1 LKFGLAFAAAA
12 TLTIAASSAAAQ
24 AAKPPAF
31 AACQSCHAVTKG
43 QKSAMGPNLFGV
55 GGRRAGAVAD
65 YKYSPA
71 MEKYGQPWTR
81 ANLIEFISNPRGTV
95 PGTKMIY
102 PGQKNPQVSAQLA
115 DYLLSLK

>member
-1 LKFGLAFAAAA
+1 MKSGFAFAAAA
-12 TLTIAASSAAAQ
+12 ALVFAASSAAAQ
-24 AAKPPAF
+24 VAKPPAF

-43 QKSAMGPNLFGV
+43 QKSGMGPNLFGV
-55 GGRRAGAVAD
+55 GGRKAGTLAD

-71 MEKYGQPWTR
+71 MVKYGQPWTR
-81 ANLIEFISNPRGTV
+81 ANLIEFISNPRTAV

-102 PGQKNPQVSAQLA
+102 PGQKNPQIAGQLA

>member
-1 LKFGLAFAAAA
+1 LKFGFAFAAAA
-12 TLTIAASSAAAQ
+12 ALTIAAPSASAQ

-43 QKSAMGPNLFGV
+43 QKSGMGPNLFGI
-55 GGRRAGAVAD
+55 GGRRAGTAPD

-71 MEKYGQPWTR
+71 LEKYGQPWTR
-81 ANLIEFISNPRGTV
+81 ANLIEFISNPRTTV
-95 PGTKMIY
+95 PGSKMIY
-102 PGQKNPQVSAQLA
+102 PGQKNPQIAAQLA